1 MVNYRLTHFK
11 GFKLDH
17 HTKIYNLFLS
27 GKQNREIFLKSFYA
41 RVHTLT

>member
-1 MVNYRLTHFK
+1 MVNYLLTHFNDFSWFTTQK
-11 GFKLDH
+11 YIIF
-17 HTKIYNLFLS
+17 FLS